1 MSKLSELCR
10 YIIFGVCFAR
20 GAVVARVR
28 YDGTTVQTI
37 ADKDIS
43 YDGGLLSLGAE
54 VTVVSTAYVRTDN
67 A

>member
-1 MSKLSELCR
+1 MHYLGCVLC
-10 YIIFGVCFAR
+10 AR
-20 GAVVARVR
+20 CGAVVARVR

-54 VTVVSTAYVRTDN
+54 VTVVSTAYVVRMHN